1 MTFIYRVMGLVA
13 SLNQRLSRTR
23 INLVPLNWAAMG
35 GLGVLLAISLAGWR
49 DAHAN
54 GQMPRTMTVGQ
65 VLAHSGMDKNY
76 VAVRGLLVPGA
87 GIDKKGDSGSVETT
101 WSPMLDVASKRA
113 FLVEQDGAGTGGQA
127 APTTVTGM
135 LRPLDDKLKSK
146 IQEGGGSIDGV
157 PLDTDYML
165 VEGQKPGSAALWAVG
180 AALSSLLLALFVITF
195 LTKYVVFQKVDRAPG
210 ALPGAEGT
218 DVDPAQGADV
228 RVTGAFLLDGKT
240 SQRFLDM
247 PSGYGTLESGET
259 IFASN
264 IDASNR
270 FMGITT
276 AKRAGT
282 WTIVLKNGSARVGDH
297 GLLYA
302 GMAVRPALKLS
313 YVEAATGKPA
323 QAVLS
328 FGTEGERARV
338 LALLETSRPAWG

>member
-1 MTFIYRVMGLVA
+1 MALMYRVIGLVA
-13 SLNQRLSRTR
+13 KLNQRLSRTR

-35 GLGVLLAISLAGWR
+35 GLGVLLAISLAGWQ

-54 GQMPRTMTVGQ
+54 GQAPRTMTD
-65 VLAHSGMDKNY
+65 M
-76 VAVRGLLVPGA
+76 
-87 GIDKKGDSGSVETT
+87 
-101 WSPMLDVASKRA
+101 
-113 FLVEQDGAGTGGQA
+113 
-127 APTTVTGM
+127 
-135 LRPLDDKLKSK
+135 
-146 IQEGGGSIDGV
+146 
-157 PLDTDYML
+157 
-165 VEGQKPGSAALWAVG
+165 
-180 AALSSLLLALFVITF
+180 
-195 LTKYVVFQKVDRAPG
+195 
-210 ALPGAEGT
+210 
-218 DVDPAQGADV
+218 DPAQGADV
-228 RVTGAFLLDGKT
+228 RVTGAFVLDGKT

-302 GMAVRPALKLS
+302 GTAVRPALKLS

-328 FGTEGERARV
+328 FGTERERARV
-338 LALLETSRPAWG
+338 LALLETPRPAWG